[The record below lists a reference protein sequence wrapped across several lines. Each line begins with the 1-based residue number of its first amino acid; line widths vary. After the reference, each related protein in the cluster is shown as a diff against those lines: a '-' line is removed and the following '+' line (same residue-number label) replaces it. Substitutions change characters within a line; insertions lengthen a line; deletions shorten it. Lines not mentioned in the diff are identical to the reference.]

1 MQPLNPPRRL
11 LLGPGPSDVSP
22 AVLKALS
29 LPLLGHLDPAFTEI
43 MTQCQDMLRQVMRTK
58 NLLTFPVSGT
68 GSAGMETAVVNL
80 IEPGDAMLVAVNGV
94 FGGRMKDVAERAGA
108 KVTTISRPWGE
119 AFSHD
124 EIRAALKKDK
134 PKVFGIVHAETSTGA
149 KQKIEGLAEICAE
162 TGTLLLVDA
171 VTSLAGIPV
180 EVDAWKIDA
189 LYSGTQKCL
198 SCPPGLAPVTFS
210 TNALDVIEKRKTKV
224 QSWYLDMSM
233 VKRYWGEERFY
244 HHTAPISMIFALREA
259 LRLVVEEGLEPRF
272 ARHQRMHLAL
282 KAGLATLGME
292 YLPKEAERLPML
304 NAVKVPHGIDEVKV
318 RKFLLVERGIE
329 IGGGLGDLKGKV
341 IRIGIM
347 GENARADAVHSCL
360 EALEEALMAQGVK
373 LRRGTAKAA
382 ASELL

>member
-22 AVLKALS
+22 VVLKALS
-29 LPLLGHLDPAFTEI
+29 LPLLGHLDPAFTDV
-43 MTQCQDMLRQVMRTK
+43 MSQCQDMLREVMRTK

-80 IEPGDAMLVAVNGV
+80 IEPGDAMLVAINGV
-94 FGGRMKDVAERAGA
+94 FGARMKDVAERAGA

-119 AFSHD
+119 AFSFD

-134 PKVFGIVHAETSTGA
+134 PKVFGVVHAETSTGA
-149 KQKIEGLAEICAE
+149 KQKIDGLADLCAE

-189 LYSGTQKCL
+189 LYSGTQKCM

-210 TNALDVIEKRKTKV
+210 PRALDVIEKRKTKV

-259 LRLVVEEGLEPRF
+259 LRLIVEEGLEKRH
-272 ARHQRMHLAL
+272 ARHARMHEAL

-292 YLPKEAERLPML
+292 YLPKEHERLPML
-304 NAVKVPHGIDEVKV
+304 NAVKVPHGIDEAKL

-347 GENARADAVHSCL
+347 GENARAEAVHACL

-373 LRRGTAKAA
+373 LKRGTAKAA
-382 ASELL
+382 AASS

>member
-1 MQPLNPPRRL
+1 MEALNPPRRL
-11 LLGPGPSDVSP
+11 LLGPGPSDVAQ
-22 AVLKALS
+22 AVLRALS
-29 LPLLGHLDPAFTEI
+29 LPLLGHLDPAFTDV
-43 MTQCQDMLRQVMRTK
+43 MSQCQDMLRLVMRTQ

-80 IEPGDAMLVAVNGV
+80 IEPGDAMLIAVNGV

-108 KVTTISRPWGE
+108 RVTTISRPWGE
-119 AFSHD
+119 SFSFD
-124 EIRAALKKDK
+124 EIRAALKRDK

-149 KQKIEGLAEICAE
+149 RQRIEGLSALCAE
-162 TGTLLLVDA
+162 TSTLLLVDA

-180 EVDAWKIDA
+180 NVDEWQIDA

-210 TNALDVIEKRKTKV
+210 PKALAVIEQRKTKV

-259 LRLVVEEGLEPRF
+259 LRLVLEEGLDARF
-272 ARHQRMHLAL
+272 VRHERMHQAL
-282 KAGLATLGME
+282 KAGLASLGMD
-292 YLPKEAERLPML
+292 YLPKDGERLPML
-304 NAVKVPHGIDEVKV
+304 NCVKVPPGIDEAKL
-318 RKFLLVERGIE
+318 RKFLLAERGIE

-341 IRIGIM
+341 IRIGLM
-347 GENARADAVHSCL
+347 GENSRPEAVAACL
-360 EALEEALMAQGVK
+360 DALEDGLIAQGVALK
-373 LRRGTAKAA
+373 RGAA
-382 ASELL
+382 RVSSGL